1 MKFEDLLADKLEEGK
16 ALGIEQ
22 GIEQGKAEA
31 KIEDVISSFKMLN
44 DMGVED
50 CDAIQKIAD
59 SFHMSES
66 EVSEIIQKADSAD

>member
-22 GIEQGKAEA
+22 GKAET
-31 KIEDVISSFKMLN
+31 KIEDVISSFKMLS

-50 CDAIQKIAD
+50 CDAIRKIAD

-66 EVSEIIQKADSAD
+66 EVSKIIQKTDSAE

>member
-22 GIEQGKAEA
+22 GIALGKEEGIVNSFQMLTETGIQKAE
-31 KIEDVISSFKMLN
+31 
-44 DMGVED
+44 
-50 CDAIQKIAD
+50 AIQKIAD

-66 EVSEIIQKADSAD
+66 EVSKIIQKADI